1 MPADRFA
8 TVPLVPQFGGG
19 VREETQ
25 AEEQPEEDAWR
36 LS

>member
-8 TVPLVPQFGGG
+8 TVPAVRGGG
-19 VREETQ
+19 SEKTQ
-25 AEEQPEEDAWR
+25 AAEKPKEDAWR

>member
-8 TVPLVPQFGGG
+8 TVPAGGG
-19 VREETQ
+19 DSEKTQ
-25 AEEQPEEDAWR
+25 AEEQPKEDAWR

>member
-8 TVPLVPQFGGG
+8 TVPPGGG
-19 VREETQ
+19 DPEETQ
-25 AEEQPEEDAWR
+25 AAEQPKEDAWR